1 MSFTTEDCDL
11 AFIKQDQY
19 RVTLASETKQID
31 TRKLGFAAQN
41 LLLKSIRD
49 VVESQAFDR
58 LIKGMQLETWYKDE
72 TVISKGDRGY
82 KLYFVAEGH
91 VSCFEREDGPTS
103 TLGVNSYFGE
113 RALLSSNK
121 LRTMNVKALSDCS
134 LYSLSAGTIEDILS
148 QEFEKV
154 L

>member
-31 TRKLGFAAQN
+31 TRKLSFAAQN

-82 KLYFVAEGH
+82 KL
-91 VSCFEREDGPTS
+91 
-103 TLGVNSYFGE
+103 
-113 RALLSSNK
+113 
-121 LRTMNVKALSDCS
+121 
-134 LYSLSAGTIEDILS
+134 
-148 QEFEKV
+148 
-154 L
+154 